1 MTREP
6 ATAHA
11 VTSASVTREP
21 VTGEPASAVPW
32 GGPGRR
38 GPRHV
43 LDFYL
48 TTARTAI
55 AEQFQYRAANYA
67 YMIGMVVEPVVY
79 LVVWTTVARAEGG
92 AVGGVTV
99 GDFVAYYI
107 VWTLVRN
114 MNIVFTPYGWEER
127 IREGHL
133 SALLLRPM
141 HPLHFDLAYFAGW
154 KVVVIVLWLPIAA
167 LLSLAFHPTFSLS
180 WARVGA
186 FVVAIWGAYLVRSLL
201 LWLLGMVTF
210 WTTRV
215 SAPFEL
221 FFTLELLL
229 SGRLVPLTLMP
240 DWVRTVAAWT
250 PFPSTFGF
258 PIDTL
263 AGNLDGGDLVRGL
276 GVQLLWVLI
285 GWALI
290 RLTWP
295 WAVRRYAAVGG

>member
-1 MTREP
+1 MT
-6 ATAHA
+6 
-11 VTSASVTREP
+11 
-21 VTGEPASAVPW
+21 AVPW
-32 GGPGRR
+32 DGPGRR
-38 GPRHV
+38 GSRHL

-55 AEQFQYRAANYA
+55 AEQVQYRAANYA

-79 LVVWTTVARAEGG
+79 LVVWTTVAQTQGG
-92 AVGGVTV
+92 AVGGVTA

-167 LLSLAFHPTFSLS
+167 LLSLAFHPTFSLT
-180 WARVGA
+180 WARGGA
-186 FVVAIWGAYLVRSLL
+186 FVVAIWGAYLIRSLV

-229 SGRLVPLTLMP
+229 SGRLVPLTLLP
-240 DWVRTVAAWT
+240 DWAQSIGART

-263 AGNLDGGDLVRGL
+263 AGNLDGNALARGL

-285 GWALI
+285 SWALV

-295 WAVRRYAAVGG
+295 RAVRRYAAVGG

>member
-1 MTREP
+1 
-6 ATAHA
+6 
-11 VTSASVTREP
+11 VT
-21 VTGEPASAVPW
+21 AVPW
-32 GGPGRR
+32 DAPGRR
-38 GPRHV
+38 GSRHL

-55 AEQFQYRAANYA
+55 AEQVQYRAANYA

-79 LVVWTTVARAEGG
+79 LVVWTTVAQTQGG
-92 AVGGVTV
+92 AVGGVTA

-167 LLSLAFHPTFSLS
+167 LLSLAFHPTFSLT
-180 WARVGA
+180 WVRAGA
-186 FVVAIWGAYLVRSLL
+186 FVVAIWGAYLIRSLV
-201 LWLLGMVTF
+201 LWLLGMLTF

-215 SAPFEL
+215 SALFEL

-229 SGRLVPLTLMP
+229 SGRLVPLTLLP
-240 DWVRTVAAWT
+240 GWAQSIGAWT

-263 AGNLDGGDLVRGL
+263 AGNLDGDALARGL
-276 GVQLLWVLI
+276 AVQLLWVLI
-285 GWALI
+285 GWVLV
-290 RLTWP
+290 RLAWP
-295 WAVRRYAAVGG
+295 RAVRRYAAVGG